1 MEMVG
6 ANMVVQHPMQLFK
19 LRFKLIKM
27 KVTNSVPQSQSHFK
41 CPVASVVNDYHI
53 EQVQNIYIIRKN
65 SV

>member
-1 MEMVG
+1 
-6 ANMVVQHPMQLFK
+6 
-19 LRFKLIKM
+19 M

-53 EQVQNIYIIRKN
+53 EQVQNIYIITKN